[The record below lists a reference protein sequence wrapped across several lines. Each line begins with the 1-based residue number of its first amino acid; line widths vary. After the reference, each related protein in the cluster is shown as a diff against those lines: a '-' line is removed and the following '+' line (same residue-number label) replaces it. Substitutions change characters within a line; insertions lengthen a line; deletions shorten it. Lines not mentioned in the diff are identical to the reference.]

1 MKKYLYIP
9 PHLRKLEIIDNFA
22 RMVEEYDKQSP
33 GIVLPV
39 PSRVNLEYSIKEDPV
54 KKFVYNGLE
63 GVDLGKHQDRAE
75 VTNYIS
81 HLLYCSKGTSN
92 VFELLKTKMALNLKS
107 IFKNSQI
114 ILQIKN
120 VISSDIAN
128 YKAELEQAL
137 SRLLYF
143 NRIDVRVIETKITL
157 DNKFEYYIQGNIH
170 NYTILKETGT
180 PLEID

>member
-1 MKKYLYIP
+1 MRY
-9 PHLRKLEIIDNFA
+9 
-22 RMVEEYDKQSP
+22 
-33 GIVLPV
+33 
-39 PSRVNLEYSIKEDPV
+39 
-54 KKFVYNGLE
+54 
-63 GVDLGKHQDRAE
+63 
-75 VTNYIS
+75 
-81 HLLYCSKGTSN
+81 N
-92 VFELLKTKMALNLKS
+92 VFELLKTKLALNLKS

-120 VISSDIAN
+120 VISSDIIN
-128 YKAELEQAL
+128 YKAGLEQAL